1 MTDISAS
8 PEPMPSRGYLAV
20 IRSIDKFTELTGDLF
35 VLLIIPLI
43 CANVIEVFARYV
55 LKEPTICALD
65 VTTMSYAAL
74 FMLGSA
80 LALLKG
86 AHVRTDMLWEAFSDR
101 TKGMID
107 SLAFLLFFLPTMVV
121 LFFISIDD
129 FFYSLSIDERASSG
143 AWTPVLWPLRG
154 VVPLTAFMLFLQGIS
169 ELMKSLWGWRT
180 GAFLTQHEEIERPEP
195 PPVEEALGLIMLFGL
210 VAVIFIGFPISFT
223 LLFLALIFGGLGLGT
238 DQTFNMAY
246 LL

>member
-1 MTDISAS
+1 MTSVS
-8 PEPMPSRGYLAV
+8 TEPKLMPPRSYAAV
-20 IRSIDKFTELTGDLF
+20 IRAIDKVTEWTGHIFVLF
-35 VLLIIPLI
+35 VIPLI
-43 CANVIEVFARYV
+43 FANVVEVFARYV
-55 LKEPTICALD
+55 LGDPTIWALD

-107 SLAFLLFFLPTMVV
+107 SLAFLLFFLPTMAV

-129 FFYSLSIDERASSG
+129 FFYSLSINERSSSG

-154 VVPLTAFMLFLQGIS
+154 VIPLTAFMLFLQGIS
-169 ELMKSLWGWRT
+169 ELMKSLWAWRT
-180 GAFLTQHEEIERPEP
+180 GEFLTKHEKIE
-195 PPVEEALGLIMLFGL
+195 V
-210 VAVIFIGFPISFT
+210 
-223 LLFLALIFGGLGLGT
+223 
-238 DQTFNMAY
+238 
-246 LL
+246 

>member
-1 MTDISAS
+1 MIKNSSVPQRT
-8 PEPMPSRGYLAV
+8 PSWPYLAA
-20 IRSIDKFTELTGDLF
+20 IRAIDKFTEWTGYLYVLF
-35 VLLIIPLI
+35 IIPLI
-43 CANVIEVFARYV
+43 FANVVEVFARYV
-55 LKEPTICALD
+55 LGDPTIWALD

-107 SLAFLLFFLPTMVV
+107 TLAFLLFFLPTMAV

-129 FFYSLSIDERASSG
+129 FLYSLSIDERSSSG

-154 VVPLTAFMLFLQGIS
+154 VIPLTAFMLFLQGIS
-169 ELMKSLWGWRT
+169 ELMKSLWAWRT
-180 GAFLTQHEEIERPEP
+180 GEFLTKHDKIE
-195 PPVEEALGLIMLFGL
+195 V
-210 VAVIFIGFPISFT
+210 
-223 LLFLALIFGGLGLGT
+223 
-238 DQTFNMAY
+238 
-246 LL
+246 